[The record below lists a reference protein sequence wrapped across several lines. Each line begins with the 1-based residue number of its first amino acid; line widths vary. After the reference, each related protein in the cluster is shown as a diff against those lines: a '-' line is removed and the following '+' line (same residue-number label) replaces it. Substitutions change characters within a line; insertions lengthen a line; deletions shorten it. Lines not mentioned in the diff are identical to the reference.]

1 MSIFHTTLYQ
11 PILNVFVGIYNFV
24 PGHDFGLV
32 ILVLTLIVRLVLYPL
47 TAASIKAQRSMQ
59 EIQPK
64 LEELKKKYADDK
76 QMQAQATMELY
87 KTHKVNPLASCL
99 PMLIQLPIL
108 FALFYVLRDA
118 VSGNTL
124 SADLYSFVH
133 DPGKLN
139 TMTMGFFDLAVTKT
153 PFAVVMAL
161 LAGGSQYLQA
171 KSLVRKMPP
180 KEAGPGAKDES
191 MTAIMNKQMLYFM
204 PALTAIIGFSF
215 PPGLTLYWFLSTMSM
230 VAQQYWMNKKNPVV
244 AESGKV
250 IEGTIVK

>member
-1 MSIFHTTLYQ
+1 MSSIFNAILYQ

-32 ILVLTLIVRLVLYPL
+32 ILLLTVILRLVLYPL

-59 EIQPK
+59 EMQPK
-64 LEELKKKYADDK
+64 LEEIKKKYATDK

-99 PMLIQLPIL
+99 PILVQLPIL
-108 FALFYVLRDA
+108 IALFYVLRDA
-118 VSGNTL
+118 VSGANLTGY
-124 SADLYSFVH
+124 LYSFVH

-139 TMTMGFFDLAVTKT
+139 TITLGFFDLAKPNVIL
-153 PFAVVMAL
+153 AL

-171 KSLVRKMPP
+171 KSLTRKMPP

-215 PPGLTLYWFLSTMSM
+215 PAGLTLYWFLSTMAM
-230 VAQQYWMNKKNPVV
+230 VAQQHWMNRNEKPV
-244 AESGKV
+244 ELRKV